1 MNKLI
6 YASDLDQT
14 LIFSRRFLDANQ
26 SEGDFVCVERRDD
39 TELSY
44 IDREVQTNLKRL
56 AENSRVIFIP
66 ATTRDL
72 MRYNRVEL
80 WQGAAPEYAIV
91 SNGGFI
97 LHNGEPIS
105 EWNEIVAAGIERSMQ
120 SEIIRYFETIFKTR
134 STEVEIVDSIFVLCK
149 VDDVSEFDAVV
160 AELNKMYSDWQ
171 FERQGHKCL
180 AIPANVTKGSA
191 LKWLCENRLNPQCV
205 VTSGDGMLDLPMLSY
220 ADYAFIPDTSRICT
234 GNFQIAE
241 GGARSA
247 LKTMEFIKNKLLAAA
262 KNADA
267 Q

>member
-1 MNKLI
+1 MNKLV

-14 LIFSRRFLDANQ
+14 LIFSRRFLDAHR

-44 IDREVQTNLKRL
+44 MDREVQAKLKRV
-56 AENSRVIFIP
+56 AGDSRVVFIP

-97 LHNGEPIS
+97 LHKGDPIS
-105 EWNEIVAAGIERSMQ
+105 EWSRIVTAGIDHSMQ
-120 SEIIRYFETIFKTR
+120 SEIIHYFETRFKTR
-134 STEVEIVDSIFVLCK
+134 STEVEIVDSIFILCK
-149 VDDVSEFDAVV
+149 VDDVSEFDMMA
-160 AELNKMYSDWQ
+160 AELNEIYSDWQ

-180 AIPANVTKGSA
+180 AIPSNVTKGSA
-191 LKWLCENRLNPQCV
+191 LKWLCENKLNPQCV
-205 VTSGDGMLDLPMLSY
+205 VSSGDGVLDLPMLNY
-220 ADYAFIPDTSRICT
+220 ADYAFVPDTSRIRSVRVR
-234 GNFQIAE
+234 ISE

-247 LKTMEFIKNKLLAAA
+247 LKTMEFIESRLE
-262 KNADA
+262 
-267 Q
+267 

>member
-1 MNKLI
+1 MDKLV

-14 LIFSRRFLDANQ
+14 LIFSRRFLNVHQ

-44 IDREVQTNLKRL
+44 MDREVQTNLKCL
-56 AENSRVIFIP
+56 AEDSRVIFIP

-97 LHNGEPIS
+97 LHNDEPIP
-105 EWNEIVAAGIERSMQ
+105 EWSEIVTSAIDHTSRK
-120 SEIIRYFETIFKTR
+120 EITRYFETKFKTC
-134 STEVEIVDSIFVLCK
+134 STEVEFVDSIFLLCK
-149 VDDVSEFDAVV
+149 IDDVSEFDAAA
-160 AELNKMYSDWQ
+160 AELNEIYSDWQ

-191 LKWLCENRLNPQCV
+191 LKWLCENILNPQYV
-205 VTSGDGMLDLPMLSY
+205 VTSGDGALDLQMLEY
-220 ADYAFIPDTSRICT
+220 GDYAFIPDTSPLRPM
-234 GNFQIAE
+234 NVQVAA

-247 LKTMEFIKNKLLAAA
+247 LKTMDFIEKRLGEIFLL
-262 KNADA
+262 
-267 Q
+267 